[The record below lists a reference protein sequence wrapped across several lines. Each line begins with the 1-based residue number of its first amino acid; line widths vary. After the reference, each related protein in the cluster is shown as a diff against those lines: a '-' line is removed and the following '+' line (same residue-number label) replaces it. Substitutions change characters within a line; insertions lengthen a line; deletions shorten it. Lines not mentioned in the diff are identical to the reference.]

1 MRAWEREAIAWER
14 EDLGTKGEFLS
25 MDEGNF
31 LTRILFRPKTLLI
44 LVAAVSAIAFF
55 PRLSKLLPDLN
66 RRSEYLLATED
77 IVITSPEKW
86 VPKDLLQQV
95 IEQSG
100 LPKTVSI
107 LDKDL
112 NAKLAEAFGRHP
124 WVEHVIEI
132 RKTKPALIEVELI
145 YRKPV
150 VMVEVPD
157 GMYPVTAAGFLLPPK
172 DFSGRDVKFFPVV
185 RNALSRPQG
194 PAGTPWGDVAIA
206 GAARLASVLEH
217 HWREFDLIAI
227 QIPPSAEE
235 NPTLD
240 DLIYYLTTSG
250 GSRIIWGRV
259 PGSNYPGELSTEQKI
274 GKLKKYLSDFGRFEN
289 PSGPY
294 EIDIRHW
301 QDTSRRPLSS
311 NRNPIPVRR

>member
-1 MRAWEREAIAWER
+1 
-14 EDLGTKGEFLS
+14 

-31 LTRILFRPKTLLI
+31 LTRVLFRPKTLLF
-44 LVAAVSAIAFF
+44 LATVVAAIAFL
-55 PRLSKLLPDLN
+55 PRLSKLIPDLN
-66 RRSEYLLATED
+66 QRAEYLLATEA
-77 IVITSPEKW
+77 IVITPPEKW

-112 NAKLAEAFGRHP
+112 NSHLAEAFDRHP
-124 WVEHVIEI
+124 WVEEVVEI
-132 RKTKPALIEVELI
+132 RKTKPARIEVALI

-150 VMVEVPD
+150 VMIEVPD
-157 GMYPVTAAGFLLPPK
+157 GMYPVTANGFLLPPK
-172 DFSGRDVKFFPVV
+172 DFSGRDIKFFPVV
-185 RNALSRPQG
+185 RNARSSPRG
-194 PAGTPWGDVAIA
+194 PAGTLWGDVAVS
-206 GAARLASVLEH
+206 GAARLASVLER

-227 QIPPSAEE
+227 QIPLTTEA
-235 NPTLD
+235 NLTLD
-240 DLIYYLTTSG
+240 DLIYSLTTSG

-289 PSGPY
+289 PNGPY

-311 NRNPIPVRR
+311 NRKPIPVRR